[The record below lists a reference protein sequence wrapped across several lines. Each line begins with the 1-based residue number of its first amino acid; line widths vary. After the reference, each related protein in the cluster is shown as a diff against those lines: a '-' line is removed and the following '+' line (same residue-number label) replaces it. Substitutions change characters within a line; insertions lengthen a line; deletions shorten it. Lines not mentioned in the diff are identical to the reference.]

1 MIGGLVNRVLATN
14 SQALTTRTGDT
25 IAGFLLRLNRI
36 MSVQTLYTAATGMDA
51 LETKLDVI
59 ANNMANINTTGF
71 KKDRANFED
80 LFYRQIRLPGATD
93 ADGNITSTGVEVGL
107 GTRVSST
114 QTNHGQGAMQTTN
127 NPLDFAIEGNGFFQ
141 RHRSRRAAC
150 CTRGPA
156 TSASTPTTS
165 WCSARRRPAGFS
177 TRRSSIPPEATNVVV
192 TADGQVQYST
202 ATDTTLQNAGQIQ
215 VATFL
220 NPDGLLKLGDN
231 LYQADRRLGPADDRQ
246 SRRSNGA
253 GVVRQG
259 ALEASNV
266 EPVQE
271 LIDLITTQR
280 AFELNSQVVQAGDQI
295 MQVAA
300 NLRRF

>member
-1 MIGGLVNRVLATN
+1 
-14 SQALTTRTGDT
+14 
-25 IAGFLLRLNRI
+25 
-36 MSVQTLYTAATGMDA
+36 MSVQTLYTAATGMEA

-80 LFYRQIRLPGATD
+80 LFYRQHRLPGSID
-93 ADGNITSTGVEVGL
+93 ADGNLSSTGVEVGL

-114 QTNHGQGAMQTTN
+114 QSNHGQGAIQTTE
-127 NPLDFAIEGNGFFQ
+127 NPLDIAIEGDGFFQ
-141 RHRSRRAAC
+141 VTTGAGQFYSRAGNFGINATGDLVLGSAHR
-150 CTRGPA
+150 GWLLDP
-156 TSASTPTTS
+156 
-165 WCSARRRPAGFS
+165 GIN
-177 TRRSSIPPEATNVVV
+177 IPQEATDVVIGS
-192 TADGQVQYST
+192 DGQVQFRTSGQ
-202 ATDTTLQNAGQIQ
+202 DQLQIAGQISL
-215 VATFL
+215 ATFI

-231 LYQADRRLGPADDRQ
+231 LYQATDASGTANLDFPGNP
-246 SRRSNGA
+246 
-253 GVVRQG
+253 GVGVLAQG

-295 MQVAA
+295 MQIAA
-300 NLRRF
+300 NLRRG